1 MGINPDEVAIK
12 SSAQN
17 DIENINLFAPDCPVR
32 FIVTKEALS
41 EGWDCSFAYTLGIIP
56 NTASNTGVTQLIGR
70 ILRQPRAKKTCVP
83 LLDESYVY
91 YCKGDTRSLL
101 DRVIAGFKQ
110 EGLGDL
116 VSKMK
121 VQGQDTVNPT
131 KNVTIKN
138 EFKKY
143 EYAFYLPVWLMV
155 NKEKKSMRRFSYDFD
170 IRPFIDFQS
179 YKISDELLTRITSSL
194 SEENK
199 EQTAFTV
206 TIDDKSQTAIAEEK
220 LESRFKGFISKGYM
234 TRRFSEV
241 IDNSFLARRICNE
254 TVDTF
259 IVKVGEQKLAEHFS
273 YITSLVTKDLKEN
286 RQKQEE
292 EIFLDHLKN
301 DNLELAVSDDKSIGY
316 KIPTTDTIT
325 TTSIPNTYTKNL
337 YSDVEVTTMNG
348 LEKSVASI
356 LENQTKLLWW
366 FRNRVGKNWYA
377 IQGWHEHKIRPDFIA
392 AKKKDDD
399 TIEVIYIIESKGEH
413 LAGNPD
419 TLYKKKVMD
428 EMTRLKKN
436 IKMVAYQI
444 EFDFGTL
451 NESVEA
457 YLIEEKKEEE
467 ELKKLFK

>member
-1 MGINPDEVAIK
+1 
-12 SSAQN
+12 
-17 DIENINLFAPDCPVR
+17 
-32 FIVTKEALS
+32 
-41 EGWDCSFAYTLGIIP
+41 
-56 NTASNTGVTQLIGR
+56 
-70 ILRQPRAKKTCVP
+70 
-83 LLDESYVY
+83 
-91 YCKGDTRSLL
+91 
-101 DRVIAGFKQ
+101 
-110 EGLGDL
+110 
-116 VSKMK
+116 
-121 VQGQDTVNPT
+121 
-131 KNVTIKN
+131 
-138 EFKKY
+138 
-143 EYAFYLPVWLMV
+143 
-155 NKEKKSMRRFSYDFD
+155 
-170 IRPFIDFQS
+170 
-179 YKISDELLTRITSSL
+179 
-194 SEENK
+194 
-199 EQTAFTV
+199 
-206 TIDDKSQTAIAEEK
+206 
-220 LESRFKGFISKGYM
+220 
-234 TRRFSEV
+234 
-241 IDNSFLARRICNE
+241 
-254 TVDTF
+254 
-259 IVKVGEQKLAEHFS
+259 
-273 YITSLVTKDLKEN
+273 
-286 RQKQEE
+286 
-292 EIFLDHLKN
+292 LKN

-436 IKMVAYQI
+436 GKMVAYQT

-467 ELKKLFK
+467 DLKKLLK

>member
-1 MGINPDEVAIK
+1 
-12 SSAQN
+12 
-17 DIENINLFAPDCPVR
+17 
-32 FIVTKEALS
+32 
-41 EGWDCSFAYTLGIIP
+41 
-56 NTASNTGVTQLIGR
+56 
-70 ILRQPRAKKTCVP
+70 
-83 LLDESYVY
+83 LDESYVY

-101 DRVIAGFKQ
+101 DRVIAGFKE

-131 KNVTIKN
+131 KNVSIKD

-155 NKEKKSMRRFSYDFD
+155 NKEKKSKRRFSYDFD
-170 IRPFIDFQS
+170 IRPFIEFQS
-179 YKISDELLTRITSSL
+179 YKISDELFTRITSSL

-199 EQTAFTV
+199 EQKAFTV

-254 TVDTF
+254 TVETLMD
-259 IVKVGEQKLAEHFS
+259 KVGEQKFAEHFS

-292 EIFLDHLKN
+292 EIFLNHLKN

-436 IKMVAYQI
+436 GKMVAYQTQ
-444 EFDFGTL
+444 FDFGTL

-467 ELKKLFK
+467 ELKKLLK